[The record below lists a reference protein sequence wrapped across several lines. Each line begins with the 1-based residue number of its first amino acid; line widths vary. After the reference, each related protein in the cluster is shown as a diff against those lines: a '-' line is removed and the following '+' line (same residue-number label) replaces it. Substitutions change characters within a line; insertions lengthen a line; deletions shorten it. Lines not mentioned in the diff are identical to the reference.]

1 MITFALP
8 TGRSLQTCVKIL
20 EGAGLPTDKLKE
32 PGRNLVIEE
41 GNMRYLLSKPSDVPV
56 MVYYGAADLAMVGN
70 DVIEEA
76 GIALTELLD
85 TGRGKCVMA
94 VAGPPE
100 AAAKFKAGGRSLMG
114 LRVASKY
121 TRIAE
126 KTFEEWGVQIKLLKL
141 NGSVELAPALGLSD
155 CIFDIVQTGRTLKAN
170 GLMVI
175 KETLPV
181 SLRLVAGSG
190 AVQTN
195 WRALSCVVDAVRK
208 LVNGGAA

>member
-1 MITFALP
+1 M
-8 TGRSLQTCVKIL
+8 
-20 EGAGLPTDKLKE
+20 
-32 PGRNLVIEE
+32 
-41 GNMRYLLSKPSDVPV
+41 
-56 MVYYGAADLAMVGN
+56 
-70 DVIEEA
+70 
-76 GIALTELLD
+76 
-85 TGRGKCVMA
+85 
-94 VAGPPE
+94 
-100 AAAKFKAGGRSLMG
+100 
-114 LRVASKY
+114 
-121 TRIAE
+121 
-126 KTFEEWGVQIKLLKL
+126 QIKLLKL

-195 WRALSCVVDAVRK
+195 WRTLSCVVDAVRK